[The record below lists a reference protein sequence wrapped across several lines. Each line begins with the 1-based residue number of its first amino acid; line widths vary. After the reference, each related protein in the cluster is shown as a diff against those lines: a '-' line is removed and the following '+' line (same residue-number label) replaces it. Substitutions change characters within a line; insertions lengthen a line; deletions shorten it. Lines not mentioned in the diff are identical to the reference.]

1 MGSVKL
7 GLGRE
12 DEAHVDC
19 AYPDFS
25 RRRRGRRLA
34 RRTSVV
40 RGRGFGIIGDI
51 VLGVIGSFIGAYLFK
66 HVLHL
71 TIGGLAGEFAAA
83 VVGSQPAP
91 GSDPGG

>member
-1 MGSVKL
+1 MSIVHILIFLVVGGVA
-7 GLGRE
+7 GW
-12 DEAHVDC
+12 
-19 AYPDFS
+19 
-25 RRRRGRRLA
+25 LA
-34 RRTSVV
+34 ELVV

-83 VVGSQPAP
+83 VVGA
-91 GSDPGG
+91 GLLVLILRLIRR

>member
-1 MGSVKL
+1 MSIVHILIFLVVGGVAGWL
-7 GLGRE
+7 AGL
-12 DEAHVDC
+12 
-19 AYPDFS
+19 
-25 RRRRGRRLA
+25 
-34 RRTSVV
+34 VV

-83 VVGSQPAP
+83 VVGAASW
-91 GSDPGG
+91 S